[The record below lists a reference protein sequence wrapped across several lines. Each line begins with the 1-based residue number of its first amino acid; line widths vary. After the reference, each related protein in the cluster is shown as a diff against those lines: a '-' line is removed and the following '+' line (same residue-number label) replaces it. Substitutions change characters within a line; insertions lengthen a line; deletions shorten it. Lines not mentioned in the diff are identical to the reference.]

1 MAKRETGAFGPVVR
15 WIDREGGAGADSPP
29 AWAVDLVESVEP
41 FRVPIGLKQRMLLT
55 LGSGRARPSQRWLR
69 PLVVCA
75 VLLSGTAV
83 ASAAFTGWPANLV
96 RVCRALVGGPEP
108 TRGAVRPVDARAP
121 RSGPSAARA
130 AATEAGPD
138 GALAD
143 EATLIGHPIAD
154 SRRRARLRVL
164 PAEDPALVVD
174 ATRALRVDRD
184 ARRARLLAAR
194 YLQQHPRGALAQE
207 ALAIQVEAALDH
219 HDADAASAAAR
230 YLSLYPHG
238 AFRAVAQRALS
249 AR

>member
-1 MAKRETGAFGPVVR
+1 MAKRDTRAFGPVMR

-29 AWAVDLVESVEP
+29 AWAVDLVESADP
-41 FRVPIGLKQRMLLT
+41 FCVPIALKQRMLLT
-55 LGSGRARPSQRWLR
+55 LGSGRARPGQRWLR

-96 RVCRALVGGPEP
+96 RACRALVAGPEP
-108 TRGAVRPVDARAP
+108 ARGAVRAVDARAP
-121 RSGPSAARA
+121 RSGPPAARA
-130 AATEAGPD
+130 AATQAGPD
-138 GALAD
+138 GALA
-143 EATLIGHPIAD
+143 EEPAHPIVD
-154 SRRRARLRVL
+154 SRRRARRRML

-184 ARRARLLAAR
+184 AHRARLLAAR
-194 YLQQHPRGALAQE
+194 YLQQRPRGELAEE
-207 ALAIQVEAALDH
+207 ALAIEVEAALDH